1 LVLLSTFHANRN
13 VIKAYQSPPPGTDES
28 HRRSSDAWIPAFS
41 GMMVGTSSALS
52 FRRFPVSVL

>member
-1 LVLLSTFHANRN
+1 RN

-41 GMMVGTSSALS
+41 GMMVGTSSAFR